1 MALSRIA
8 ITLILSSALAI
19 AARPVDAQSTVRFGL
34 QAGATIP
41 LSSYGSDKHA
51 GYHLGL
57 LVDAR
62 TPLPL
67 LGYRV
72 EGVYHE
78 MKYSGNTT
86 RAQIWT
92 ATADAE
98 LNVPTPTFVTPYAI
112 GGIGIYNS
120 HRSLF
125 LSTGSSTNPGVNLGG
140 GLRFR
145 FSDVAAFV
153 EARYHRATGS
163 NGIRFVPI
171 TLGILL

>member
-1 MALSRIA
+1 MALSRAA
-8 ITLILSSALAI
+8 ITLIVSSAFAV
-19 AARPVDAQSTVRFGL
+19 AARPVNAQSTVHFGL
-34 QAGATIP
+34 QAGATLP
-41 LSSYGSDKHA
+41 LSSYGSDKHS

-57 LVDAR
+57 LIDAR

-78 MKYSGNTT
+78 LKYSGNTT
-86 RAQIWT
+86 RAQIWS

-98 LNVPTPTFVTPYAI
+98 LTVPTSMLVMPYAI
-112 GGIGIYNS
+112 GGVGIYNS

-125 LSTGSSTNPGVNLGG
+125 LNTKPSTDPGLNVGG

-153 EARYHRATGS
+153 EARYHRATRS
-163 NGIRFVPI
+163 DGIRFVPI
-171 TLGILL
+171 TVGILL

>member
-1 MALSRIA
+1 MALPRVA
-8 ITLILSSALAI
+8 ITLIVSSALAT

-34 QAGATIP
+34 QAGATLP
-41 LSSYGSDKHA
+41 LSSYGSDKHT

-67 LGYRV
+67 LGYRI

-86 RAQIWT
+86 RAQIWS
-92 ATADAE
+92 ATADVQ
-98 LNVPTPTFVTPYAI
+98 LSVPTPTLVMPYAI
-112 GGIGIYNS
+112 GGVGVYNS

-125 LSTGSSTNPGVNLGG
+125 LSTKPSTDAGVNVGG

-145 FSDVAAFV
+145 FSDLAAFV
-153 EARYHRATGS
+153 EARYHRATRS
-163 NGIRFVPI
+163 DGIRIVPI
-171 TLGILL
+171 TVGILL